1 MSKEREGYLILIC
14 AEREKICGI
23 SEKGERGY
31 FQFPLCRGGI
41 DIFLE

>member
-14 AEREKICGI
+14 AEREKICGM
-23 SEKGERGY
+23 SEKGGRGI
-31 FQFPLCRGGI
+31 FNFLCVGGGI